1 MKNIKIRYCLLL
13 IGFIFSAF
21 VVQASDIKIKI
32 TKNYLNIPVGKQA
45 RMKLIKI
52 YSGNKERREFPVQ
65 LAEQK
70 VDYWIFI
77 DVTEF
82 KGQII
87 TLTGYA
93 STEALKRIYQ
103 ADKIA
108 GADSLYKE
116 SNRPQFHFTVKRGWS
131 NDINGPIYY
140 KGTYHL
146 FWQAFP
152 FGNSWY
158 TAYMYW
164 GHATSK
170 DMLHWTETSPALML
184 DSLGSPWSG
193 TAVIDKNNDGGW
205 GKDAMVLYYTAFDV
219 VSGGKQVQCIA
230 YSTDSGKTFKRYKGN
245 PVIDSNDEMHS
256 NDTRDPKVFYYEPAK
271 TWVMVL
277 FERDGLS
284 FYNSKDMKKWA
295 KQSHFEGLYE
305 CPDFFE
311 MAVDGNPANKKWVLH
326 GGSSEYFVGTF
337 DGKTFH
343 AETPRQN
350 YAQGANNILY
360 AAESFQNMPGDRHV
374 QMAWGRVEH
383 PGMPFNQMMLFPTE
397 FSLNTTKDGIKLYA
411 NPIKEIETLNTPVK
425 ALGNATLNE
434 ANVILK
440 DIKPGPLHIKMVTET
455 KSGQN
460 VRLFYQG
467 NELVNFTA
475 KDLIN
480 EHNNIEILIDKTVA
494 EIFINNGE
502 QYIVKRLGAPLN
514 NTGLSFNRD
523 DNPQPENQGPFLKK
537 ISVYQMKSVW

>member
-1 MKNIKIRYCLLL
+1 MKNRKINYSLLL
-13 IGFIFSAF
+13 IAF
-21 VVQASDIKIKI
+21 VFLAFVANASDIKIKI
-32 TKNYLNIPVGKQA
+32 TKTYLNIPVGKQA

-52 YSGNKERREFPVQ
+52 YSGNKELREFPVQ

-77 DVTEF
+77 DVNEF
-82 KGQII
+82 KGKTI
-87 TLTGYA
+87 TLTSYA
-93 STEALKRIYQ
+93 STAALKRIYQ

-116 SNRPQFHFTVKRGWS
+116 SNRPQFHFTVKRGWN

-170 DMLHWTETSPALML
+170 DMLHWTETAPALML

-230 YSTDSGKTFKRYKGN
+230 YSTDGGKTFKRYKGN

-256 NDTRDPKVFYYEPAK
+256 NDTRDPKVFYYEPTK

-284 FYNSKDMKKWA
+284 FYNSKDMKTWS
-295 KQSHFEGLYE
+295 KQSHFKGLHE

-311 MAVDGNPANKKWVLH
+311 MAVDGNLANKKWVLH
-326 GGSSEYFVGTF
+326 GGSSDYYIGTF
-337 DGKTFH
+337 DGKEFH
-343 AETPRQN
+343 PESPRLS
-350 YAQGANNILY
+350 YAKGDLY
-360 AAESFQNMPGDRHV
+360 AAESFANMPGDRHV
-374 QMAWGRVEH
+374 QMAWGRIEH

-397 FSLNTTKDGIKLYA
+397 FSLNTTKDGLRLYA
-411 NPIKEIETLNTPVK
+411 NPIKEIETLHTLIK
-425 ALGNATLNE
+425 EFGNATLRE
-434 ANVILK
+434 ANTILK
-440 DIKPGPLHIKMVTET
+440 NIKPGPLHIKMSTET

-460 VRLFYQG
+460 IRLFYQG
-467 NELVNFTA
+467 NELANFTA
-475 KDLIN
+475 QDLPN
-480 EHNNIEILIDKTVA
+480 ERNNIEILIDKTVA

-502 QYIVKRLGAPLN
+502 QYIVKKLGTPLN
-514 NTGLSFNRD
+514 DTGLSFQVDANFQQ
-523 DNPQPENQGPFLKK
+523 DNPGAFIKK
-537 ISVYQMKSVW
+537 IMIYQMKSVW